1 MELTINNQLRRFPE
15 QNLSIQDLMNI
26 EMAEKQS
33 GIAVAVNNTVI
44 PKVHWANHNLSSS
57 DSILIITATQGG

>member
-1 MELTINNQLRRFPE
+1 MELTINNQLRRFSE

-26 EMAEKQS
+26 EMPEKQS
-33 GIAVAVNNTVI
+33 GIAVAVNNMVI